1 MGAGECECER
11 ACRRRVGEHCRCVH
25 AGVTSGATSH
35 EEGDRAL
42 KHIGADIREIC
53 AKKMRS
59 AKVYHSGGDEFQIL
73 ALCNEDEGTFR
84 TRVQKVAKDLSMKVE
99 HEKSGVKCYLRIG
112 AVCRMG
118 ATFKEADELEHKV
131 KAAIMEKRGKP
142 ANSREQ
148 VYDTEPAERYLVE
161 E

>member
-1 MGAGECECER
+1 
-11 ACRRRVGEHCRCVH
+11 
-25 AGVTSGATSH
+25 
-35 EEGDRAL
+35 
-42 KHIGADIREIC
+42 
-53 AKKMRS
+53 
-59 AKVYHSGGDEFQIL
+59 
-73 ALCNEDEGTFR
+73 
-84 TRVQKVAKDLSMKVE
+84 MKVE

-148 VYDTEPAERYLVE
+148 VYDTEPVERYLVKE
-161 E
+161 EQILPKDDVTITSATPEPVPVPLAEPAPLSPPAAVDVQAVTVSAGARSVRVDLRG